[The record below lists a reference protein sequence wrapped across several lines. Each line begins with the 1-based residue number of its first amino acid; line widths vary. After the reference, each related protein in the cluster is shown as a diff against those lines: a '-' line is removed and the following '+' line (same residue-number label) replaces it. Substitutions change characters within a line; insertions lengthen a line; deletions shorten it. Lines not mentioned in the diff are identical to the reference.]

1 MNLVGLLITIL
12 VLGLVFAL
20 VVWLI
25 DQVPAFAPF
34 RVAARAIVALIAI
47 IVLLSIVFGGI
58 TVPVLTVR

>member
-34 RVAARAIVALIAI
+34 RIAARAIVALIAI